1 MIGQNNITKSLN
13 KIQTNLIEKKKQSVG
28 KMNPS
33 WGRRIQARWIY
44 LKQKL
49 WRIQRSQKAHRTASL
64 LFINLEAC
72 ERMFHATHYV
82 TNYIPIFLSNYKTTN
97 LGHRA
102 HKWRLPHDYLRQL
115 GNECF
120 TKYLVQD
127 KPNQCNS
134 KSKSMKSKNRGH
146 RSQHLSLLGVSSM
159 HRKTYRSQHLV
170 TQNGNCERT
179 RSHSS

>member
-1 MIGQNNITKSLN
+1 MKDSEKSEGTQNCITSLY
-13 KIQTNLIEKKKQSVG
+13 KHVKEQSVFVN
-28 KMNPS
+28 K
-33 WGRRIQARWIY
+33 
-44 LKQKL
+44 
-49 WRIQRSQKAHRTASL
+49 
-64 LFINLEAC
+64 
-72 ERMFHATHYV
+72 MFHATQYV
-82 TNYIPIFLSNYKTTN
+82 TNYVPIFLSNYKTTN

-127 KPNQCNS
+127 KPKQCNG

-146 RSQHLSLLGVSSM
+146 RSQHLSLLGVSNM

-179 RSHSS
+179 RSHSSQTQTFKFIRVSLNPQGKNSGIHHK